1 MIDIYIMYNKILI
14 SGLLLLG
21 LLAVGCSNT
30 GTGASDS
37 ASNSNASVEAVSNK
51 EFTLDELKE
60 YDGQNGNK
68 AYVAVDGVVYDV
80 TDVGAWKN
88 REHKNG
94 ITAGKDLSEEINKSP
109 HGKDVLKDLPVVG
122 KLK

>member
-1 MIDIYIMYNKILI
+1 MKKILI

-37 ASNSNASVEAVSNK
+37 ASNSNASVEAFSNK

-88 REHKNG
+88 GEHKNG